1 MRTIVQLH
9 ACYFFLQQQGSCIES
24 FLRGST
30 GREQMLV
37 ARSGLLAFLLTE
49 VTATATATAAVRPAA
64 GSLQTSYDLLGEI
77 VKGNVHILQAVGA
90 ALTTEQL
97 RRLVQVATS
106 HLVDSNVSTCIS
118 STPSVLVEFLARF
131 LCD

>member
-1 MRTIVQLH
+1 
-9 ACYFFLQQQGSCIES
+9 
-24 FLRGST
+24 
-30 GREQMLV
+30 MLV

-49 VTATATATAAVRPAA
+49 VTATAAATAATAAAAAGTGGTAAATAVRPAA

-97 RRLVQVATS
+97 QRLVQVATS
-106 HLVDSNVSTCIS
+106 HLVDSNVS
-118 STPSVLVEFLARF
+118 VLLLFLFASP
-131 LCD
+131 